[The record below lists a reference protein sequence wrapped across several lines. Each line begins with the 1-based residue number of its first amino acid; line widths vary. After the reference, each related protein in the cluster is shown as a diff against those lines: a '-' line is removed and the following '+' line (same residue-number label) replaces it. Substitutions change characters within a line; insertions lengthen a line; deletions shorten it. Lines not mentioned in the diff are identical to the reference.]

1 MTFYEIRSFKIKS
14 LRRPYGYLARAY
26 INGVY
31 VEQYYEWKP
40 ARQQA
45 LEDLTTRYD
54 FNNFAAQ
61 TIQRNR
67 RASIL
72 GGKI

>member
-1 MTFYEIRSFKIKS
+1 MTFYEIRSFKVKS

-40 ARQQA
+40 TRQRA

-54 FNNFAAQ
+54 YSKFAAQ
-61 TIQRNR
+61 TIQRGMH
-67 RASIL
+67 ASIL